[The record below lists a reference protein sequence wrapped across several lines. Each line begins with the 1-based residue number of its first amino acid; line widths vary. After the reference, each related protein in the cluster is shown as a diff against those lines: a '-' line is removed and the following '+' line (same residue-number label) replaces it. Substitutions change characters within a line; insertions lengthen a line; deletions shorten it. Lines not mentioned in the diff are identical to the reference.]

1 MPHQFDSWES
11 YFYPETYN
19 AQTRNG
25 VLRNIPDIRDAAA
38 LRTYDY
44 RCCCNL
50 GREPRKLRFY
60 CVINAMCL
68 CCQAVSNTRLTITAS
83 GFG

>member
-1 MPHQFDSWES
+1 MKIGYARVSTKHQDLAAQEKQLRQLGVA
-11 YFYPETYN
+11 PERIY
-19 AQTRNG
+19 G
-25 VLRNIPDIRDAAA
+25 
-38 LRTYDY
+38 
-44 RCCCNL
+44 CCCNL